1 MIKLEN
7 EKLSELIIVWYNGRH
22 SQLNLCIEVN
32 VYSYIALNTGAHCSI
47 WKQIEHPHLSA
58 ILSIVYSSSWY
69 TGIEGHCMHEKLN
82 TQHFLNYLKHWH
94 F

>member
-32 VYSYIALNTGAHCSI
+32 VYSYIALNTGAHFSI
-47 WKQIEHPHLSA
+47 WKHRTSA
-58 ILSIVYSSSWY
+58 FECNSVNSS
-69 TGIEGHCMHEKLN
+69 L
-82 TQHFLNYLKHWH
+82 L
-94 F
+94 

>member
-32 VYSYIALNTGAHCSI
+32 VYSYIALNTGALFGNRLNIFI
-47 WKQIEHPHLSA
+47 WVQF
-58 ILSIVYSSSWY
+58 
-69 TGIEGHCMHEKLN
+69 C
-82 TQHFLNYLKHWH
+82 Q
-94 F
+94 

>member
-7 EKLSELIIVWYNGRH
+7 EKLFELIIVWYYGRH

-47 WKQIEHPHLSA
+47 WKHRTSA
-58 ILSIVYSSSWY
+58 FECNSDNSS
-69 TGIEGHCMHEKLN
+69 L
-82 TQHFLNYLKHWH
+82 L
-94 F
+94 